1 MRQYSPKGPKKSIGK
16 ICEEYGLFFNPNKKF
31 TCLTITVNGEDIHIH
46 PKDLNPFIDAAK
58 YKSE

>member
-1 MRQYSPKGPKKSIGK
+1 MRQYSPKRPKKSIGK

-31 TCLTITVNGEDIHIH
+31 TYLVITIDGENICVH